1 MKKKIVVSF
10 SGGKDSMLAL
20 HRIQKSGEWEIDS
33 LLTTLTENYDR
44 TTMHGVRN
52 ELLEWQAESLG
63 IPLRR
68 VWIPQDCSNE
78 TYQRRMEAAV
88 NKIREDDITHIMF
101 GDIFLQDVKKYREK
115 MLEGTGLTPVFPL
128 WKVDSSA
135 LIDEFLTEGF
145 KTVLCCVDTH
155 KIDQSFV
162 GRVMDQ
168 SFIEDYPKEHD
179 ICGENGEFHTF
190 VFGGPSFSFP
200 VHYKLG
206 EHRMAKDMYTG
217 EDRFFY
223 VDLIPNVKKISI

>member
-10 SGGKDSMLAL
+10 SGGKDSVLAL
-20 HRIQKSGEWEIDS
+20 HRIQNSGEWEVDS

-52 ELLEWQAESLG
+52 ELLELQGASLG

-68 VWIPQDCSNE
+68 VWIPQDCPNE
-78 TYQRRMEAAV
+78 TYQERMEEAI
-88 NKIREDDITHIMF
+88 NQIKEDGITYIMF
-101 GDIFLQDVKKYREK
+101 GDIFLEDVKKYREK

-128 WKVDSSA
+128 WKEDSA
-135 LIDEFLTEGF
+135 ELIDEFLQEGY

-162 GRVMDQ
+162 GRVIDQ
-168 SFIEDYPKEHD
+168 PFIQEYPREHD

-190 VFGGPSFSFP
+190 VFDGPAFSFP
-200 VHYKLG
+200 IHYELG
-206 EHRMAKDMYTG
+206 EHRMAKDMFTG
-217 EDRFFY
+217 EDRFYF
-223 VDLIPNVKKISI
+223 VDIIQDHKKI